1 MIGNSNDEI
10 KFPHELLLTNRQVAK
25 LRKDFENNSSTDIR
39 VSKAQLSNMTQP
51 NGFLGRL
58 LGPLRKTGL
67 PLLKNWIK
75 LLSKSA
81 LIPLVLTAAAL
92 AAGAGIGKKILGL
105 GTTTR
110 IISNDEMQDI
120 LKIAKSLED
129 SGLSLK
135 GVSETIQNEVKNKK
149 EGFLL
154 CC

>member
-1 MIGNSNDEI
+1 M
-10 KFPHELLLTNRQVAK
+10 
-25 LRKDFENNSSTDIR
+25 
-39 VSKAQLSNMTQP
+39 
-51 NGFLGRL
+51 
-58 LGPLRKTGL
+58 
-67 PLLKNWIK
+67 PLLKNCIK
-75 LLSKSA
+75 LLSKSV

-92 AAGAGIGKKILGL
+92 AADAGIGKKILGL
-105 GTTTR
+105 GATTR
-110 IISNDEMQDI
+110 IISNDEMEAI